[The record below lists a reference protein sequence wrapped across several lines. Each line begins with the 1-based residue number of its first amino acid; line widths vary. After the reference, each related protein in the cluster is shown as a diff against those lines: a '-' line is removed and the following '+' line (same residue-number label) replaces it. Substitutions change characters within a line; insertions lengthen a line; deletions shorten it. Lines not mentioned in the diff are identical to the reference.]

1 MRYKEGKMCREQT
14 SLLPITF
21 DEMIS
26 EENPVRVIDAF
37 VEILDIKAIGFKYS
51 ETKVTG
57 RMPYNPKDMLKLY
70 VYGYFNGIRTSR
82 KLEKECG
89 RNIELMWLLNS
100 LAPDFKTIADFRK
113 DNKKAVI
120 GIFKEFSLFCDEM
133 NLIGKE
139 MVAIDGSKFRACN
152 SRRKNF
158 TKRKVEK
165 MLEHYEQSAKRYIE
179 LLENSDNDTDETKLD
194 KSKIKEK
201 LLNAK
206 KRIEELTQLQKEVE
220 EKGEV
225 SITDPDARHMSVSN
239 NGTDISHNVQTAV
252 DSKYH
257 LVVAIDV
264 TSNAADNGQL
274 YPMAEKAKQELNV
287 EELTV
292 VADKGYYNGEDL
304 KSCEEN
310 GITAIVSKQKF
321 NNGSCDENFTKD
333 KFIYNKKEDI
343 YICPMGNKLKRMS
356 KAGAKRTRYRCDE
369 CDSCPHKSN
378 CTTNKK
384 GREVSPTEYQEYYD
398 RADKLFAEN
407 LHLYKQRQ
415 MIVEHPYGT
424 IKRSLGYTYFLMRGN
439 EKVKCETYLHFFVY
453 NFKRVINILGITP
466 FLDALKERKGKI
478 NEEINLIFLFLF
490 EFRVFQTIAAK
501 KIAEYLFF
509 EFGSI
514 LKV

>member
-1 MRYKEGKMCREQT
+1 
-14 SLLPITF
+14 
-21 DEMIS
+21 
-26 EENPVRVIDAF
+26 
-37 VEILDIKAIGFKYS
+37 
-51 ETKVTG
+51 
-57 RMPYNPKDMLKLY
+57 MPYNPKDMLGLY

-82 KLEKECG
+82 KLERECG

-113 DNKKAVI
+113 DNKTALI
-120 GIFKEFSLFCDEM
+120 GVFKEFSLFCDEM

-158 TKRKVEK
+158 TKRKIEK
-165 MLEHYEQSAKRYIE
+165 MLEHYEQSAKKYME
-179 LLENSDNDTDETKLD
+179 LLEHIDDSDSELSNID
-194 KSKIKEK
+194 KSNMQGK

-206 KRIEELTQLQKEVE
+206 RRIEELNQLQKEVE

-225 SITDPDARHMSVSN
+225 SLTDPDARHMSVSN

-252 DSKYH
+252 DSKHH

-264 TSNAADNGQL
+264 ISNAADNGQL
-274 YPMAEKAKQELNV
+274 FSMAELTKQELNV
-287 EELTV
+287 EKITV
-292 VADKGYYNGEDL
+292 VADKGYYNGKDL

-321 NNGSCDENFTKD
+321 NNGTCGENFTKD
-333 KFIYNKKEDI
+333 KFTYNKEEDC
-343 YICPMGNKLKRMS
+343 YVCPTGNKLKRIS
-356 KAGAKRTRYRCDE
+356 KVEAIRARYRCTE
-369 CDSCPHKSN
+369 CNDCPKKTS
-378 CTTNKK
+378 CTTNQK

-398 RADKLFAEN
+398 RADKIFAEN
-407 LHLYKQRQ
+407 LYLYKKRQ
-415 MIVEHPYGT
+415 MIVEHPFGT

-466 FLDALKERKGKI
+466 FLDALKEKKRNI
-478 NEEINLIFLFLF
+478 DEINSRIFL
-490 EFRVFQTIAAK
+490 
-501 KIAEYLFF
+501 YLFDF
-509 EFGSI
+509 RGFGTISFI
-514 LKV
+514 NIVNY